1 MLSPNLSMNCSEG
14 SQGLCGH
21 RLPLSPQQPAPG
33 FTLSANGHLVAA
45 LCLGSIGLLGFTN
58 NSLVLLLFCR
68 FKALRSPVNLLLA
81 NISVS
86 DLLVS
91 TLGTPFSF
99 AASARQRWLI
109 GELGCIW
116 YGFANT
122 VFGTVSLISLAILS
136 YDRYVTITGAT
147 EADKANYNKAFAWI
161 SFSWIYSLIWTL
173 PPLFGWSHYGPE
185 GPGTT
190 CSVNWHSKDA
200 ANVSYIVCLF
210 VFCLVIPFLV
220 IIYCYGKILM
230 TMRKVRVSNSTRRAR
245 EHKVLLM
252 VTSMVVCFLLCWL
265 PYGVVA
271 LVATF
276 GRPGLVSPAA
286 SLIPSILAKSSTVYN
301 PIIYVFLNKQFYR
314 CFKALLICQ
323 SSPVST
329 STKSISKT
337 TKNSRDNR
345 RKNTNFT
352 KASVA
357 QHTSVNKHPSDSMK
371 DKGNNTSSENAKP
384 LVSLVVRYND

>member
-1 MLSPNLSMNCSEG
+1 MLSPNLSVNCSEG

-21 RLPLSPQQPAPG
+21 RGALSPQELAPA
-33 FTLSANGHLVAA
+33 FTLSPSGHLVAA
-45 LCLGSIGLLGFTN
+45 VCLGSIGLLGFTN
-58 NSLVLLLFCR
+58 NMLVLLLFCR
-68 FKALRSPVNLLLA
+68 YKVLRSPINLLLA

-86 DLLVS
+86 DLLVC

-109 GELGCIW
+109 GEMGCIW

-122 VFGTVSLISLAILS
+122 VFGTVSLISLTILS
-136 YDRYVTITGAT
+136 YDRYITITGAT
-147 EADKANYNKAFAWI
+147 EADKTNYSKAFAWI

-173 PPLFGWSHYGPE
+173 PPLFGWSQYGPE

-190 CSVNWHSKDA
+190 CSVNWHSKDT

-220 IIYCYGKILM
+220 IVYCYGKILL
-230 TMRKVRVSNSTRRAR
+230 TVRKVRVSNSTGRAR

-252 VTSMVVCFLLCWL
+252 VTSMVACFLLCWL

-286 SLIPSILAKSSTVYN
+286 SIIPSILAKSSTVYN

-314 CFKALLICQ
+314 CFKALLTCQ
-323 SSPVST
+323 NSPVGI
-329 STKSISKT
+329 STKSLSKT
-337 TKNSRDNR
+337 TKNSRNIQ
-345 RKNTNFT
+345 RKNTSFMR
-352 KASVA
+352 ALVA
-357 QHTSVNKHPSDSMK
+357 QRTSVNKNPYSMK
-371 DKGNNTSSENAKP
+371 EDTVNNALSEFSKP
-384 LVSLVVRYND
+384 PVSLVVRYND